1 MNCFLEQPFQYRQS
15 RCLSFSPYNDNNLIK
30 QLKRQLHYPPQKVMQ
45 LDSYEYMET
54 PQQEETNVISADSIQ
69 HYQKL
74 AKDRKNSLIIDS
86 NSRSLKQDAALSA
99 DIYQYKLNI
108 PKVLVAKQLNSN
120 IVRKKKKKINPVN
133 PQDCNDDDIQHQT
146 IVLQTNNMIGQT
158 QNKKEKISFLPQIKK
173 QKLQLEEQPIQRSA
187 RYQQLMKKSYG
198 DQFVELQSLIKKME
212 KQPIYKKEKKVTF
225 LL

>member
-45 LDSYEYMET
+45 LDTYEYMQT
-54 PQQEETNVISADSIQ
+54 PQQVETNVISSDSIQ

-74 AKDRKNSLIIDS
+74 IEDRKNSLIIDS
-86 NSRSLKQDAALSA
+86 NPRTLKQEAAQSA

-108 PKVLVAKQLNSN
+108 PKVVVAKQLNQN
-120 IVRKKKKKINPVN
+120 ILRKKKKKINPIN
-133 PQDCNDDDIQHQT
+133 PQDCNDDDIQQQT
-146 IVLQTNNMIGQT
+146 IVLQTNNVIVQT
-158 QNKKEKISFLPQIKK
+158 ENKKEKVSFLPLIKK

-187 RYQQLMKKSYG
+187 RYQQLMKKSFG

-212 KQPIYKKEKKVTF
+212 KQPIQKREKKVTF